1 MKLIEPNESLENEW
15 KNYIEEVM
23 SCDKQLIPASANGD
37 VHNYRHFL
45 KEKEQN
51 KIQPLDSNLVPS
63 TLYFMVEDDHIFG
76 MVDIRHCLNDYLF
89 QYGGHI
95 GYGIRPSK
103 RGQGYGNQILALALE
118 KCRALGLDKVLVT
131 CKKYNQLSANV
142 IMKNGGVLENEVAL
156 NGEIEQRYWIQL

>member
-15 KNYIEEVM
+15 KNYIEEVL
-23 SCDKQLIPASANGD
+23 SCDKQLIPASAKGD
-37 VHNYRHFL
+37 VHNYRQFL
-45 KEKEQN
+45 EEKEQN

-63 TLYFMVEDDHIFG
+63 TLYFMVEDDYIFG

-103 RGQGYGNQILALALE
+103 RGRGYGNQILALAIE
-118 KCRALGLDKVLVT
+118 KCRALGLDRVLVT
-131 CKKYNQLSANV
+131 CKKYNCLSAKV
-142 IMKNGGVLENEVAL
+142 IMKNRGVLENEVAL